1 MLNST
6 GSAGPS
12 MQRHLQTA
20 ALGFS
25 ATLLFIVGASRFE
38 AAPAVA
44 VLGQAEGPDG
54 ALASVHAAVGPAPA
68 AVDTA
73 LPEELVEPAPL
84 GLDAPFGAL
93 ADFAPAAGPTAVDPL
108 LLPPADDPALPW
120 VPPTWFPESAHE
132 PLLALD
138 AVGLAG
144 DPDVGPSL
152 GLRAR
157 SVFVVDLD
165 SGAIL
170 LSRNADDRRPV
181 ASLTKLV
188 AALAVASE
196 APDLDRPLCTD
207 TGDRPSWP
215 GATSKI
221 RTGTCTTGWDLVGAA
236 LVKSD
241 NGAAT
246 ALPRVAGLPFHPF
259 VSRMNAVAAD
269 LGMSWSTFSDPSG
282 AEDDNLSTARD
293 MTRAAIAASL
303 HPLVAPAASAEFW
316 DFQDIGRGTTRRFFT
331 TNRLVGRAHT
341 EVLAAKTGY
350 TDTARYCFTGVFRL
364 DDGRRVAVTV
374 LGSPRERHRW
384 ADLRRILD
392 WVERGA

>member
-1 MLNST
+1 
-6 GSAGPS
+6 

-20 ALGFS
+20 ALAFS
-25 ATLLFIVGASRFE
+25 GTLLFIVGASRFE

-44 VLGQAEGPDG
+44 VVGEAPGSLHAE
-54 ALASVHAAVGPAPA
+54 ASLHAAVHGAPPRA
-68 AVDTA
+68 AHDTA
-73 LPEELVEPAPL
+73 LPEELVEPTAL
-84 GLDAPFGAL
+84 GLDAPFGDFDVADL
-93 ADFAPAAGPTAVDPL
+93 APHAGPGAMDPL
-108 LLPPADDPALPW
+108 LLPDAEDLSLAW
-120 VPPTWFPESAHE
+120 VPPTWFPEAAHE

-138 AVGLAG
+138 AVGLPG
-144 DPDVGPSL
+144 EPDVGPGL

-259 VSRMNAVAAD
+259 VSRMNTVAAD

-316 DFQDIGRGTTRRFFT
+316 DFQDISRGTTRRFFT

-364 DDGRRVAVTV
+364 DGGRRVAVTV

-384 ADLRRILD
+384 SDLRRILD
-392 WVERGA
+392 WVERGV